1 MIVSIQHSLWLLP
14 FFATCVVSFQSPTKP
29 RGLLVANTSLFARGK
44 REDKTTD
51 EIVAGVAPFDYPGN
65 EGTRQK
71 SSVLYSTVTA
81 TATAA
86 TCEIDVDATHTPGK
100 MAEKEGDEVEDDD
113 EQMKSEI
120 RMSNMMMMMR
130 PKSEKTQESSSPS
143 SWNLAGIQSVLTTA
157 LLVTG
162 NTVGAGALVLPELAA
177 KPGFAISTAMF
188 SVAYLVN
195 LMSGLI
201 LAEVA
206 IKQHEAEQR
215 RQTALMGNDEERA
228 LPPPSSSFRDFANI
242 SLESPI
248 AANGISAVSLFVN
261 TCALTFSL
269 GRAGV
274 IFSDILNAAQYD
286 VDHVLL
292 STIFATLLVV
302 MGATQS
308 RVRISQISSAFV
320 AALFISVAGLI
331 LPGLAHVQDP
341 MSTLLAPGTAAF
353 EQLDATSTSGGVTA
367 AMLKAAPIMLT
378 TLIFQNIVPPVTR
391 ILGYDRTKSVVALV
405 LGSFLPLVLYLSWS
419 FVVLG
424 DGVDTNVGV
433 DSPLMTI
440 FSVAAVTGS
449 AIGCTMAV
457 AEELE
462 SFIGNPPISDNA
474 NHDDGELKTSTTSS
488 IQKTVESNGDE
499 DDSGYGFQAVFVA
512 AAVPLACSLMCHEY
526 TDALKLS
533 GGYGIPIL
541 YGATPVIMLWTQREK
556 QEKELSSNAG
566 SIQQTQDNG
575 NIIPGGSIS
584 LGVVAA
590 AFGLFFVNSVVGDF
604 GQFVSPLVW

>member
-1 MIVSIQHSLWLLP
+1 MRS
-14 FFATCVVSFQSPTKP
+14 
-29 RGLLVANTSLFARGK
+29 LVATTPLFALCRG
-44 REDKTTD
+44 ENKTTD
-51 EIVAGVAPFDYPGN
+51 EINGAVVVAPFAFDCPEN
-65 EGTRQK
+65 EGMRQK
-71 SSVLYSTVTA
+71 S
-81 TATAA
+81 AA
-86 TCEIDVDATHTPGK
+86 TWTMDVLDAINISGS
-100 MAEKEGDEVEDDD
+100 MAVVPEEEGDDG
-113 EQMKSEI
+113 
-120 RMSNMMMMMR
+120 
-130 PKSEKTQESSSPS
+130 SSPSS
-143 SWNLAGIQSVLTTA
+143 SWNLADIQSVLTTA

-188 SVAYLVN
+188 SVAYLIN

-215 RQTALMGNDEERA
+215 QQTALMGNNEEQA
-228 LPPPSSSFRDFANI
+228 LPPPSSSFREFANI

-274 IFSDILNAAQYD
+274 IFSDIVSAAQYD

-292 STIFATLLVV
+292 STIFATLLVA

-308 RVRISQISSAFV
+308 RVRISKISSAFV

-341 MSTLLAPGTAAF
+341 MATLLAPGTAAF
-353 EQLDATSTSGGVTA
+353 EQLDATSTSSSGITS

-424 DGVDTNVGV
+424 DGVDTNVGA

-449 AIGCTMAV
+449 AIGCTMSV

-462 SFIGNPPISDNA
+462 TFIGNPPISDNA
-474 NHDDGELKTSTTSS
+474 NHDDGELKPSTTSS
-488 IQKTVESNGDE
+488 IQKTVVSNG
-499 DDSGYGFQAVFVA
+499 DDSGYCFPAVFVA

-541 YGATPVIMLWTQREK
+541 YGATPAFMLWTQRKK
-556 QEKELSSNAG
+556 QEKELPSNTG

-575 NIIPGGSIS
+575 NIIPGGSTS

-604 GQFVSPLVW
+604 GQFLSRPP